1 MSRKTILLTVCVFL
15 AAVFVFSETTFY
27 EAYRMGLLLESK
39 GQWVA
44 AREHFLE
51 AVSMNPT
58 PGRRI
63 KTYGLNFVREYDPY
77 FQLTVCE
84 LHLGLLKDAGHHLE
98 ISRKAQITPPA
109 LIEEAQQRL
118 DLAFAQKNATVA
130 TPPPAPAAE
139 TPQVHSEPE
148 TPPVAVTTGTAKL
161 DSSPSGASITING
174 NRQGQTPLQ
183 LNLPAGSYEVQ
194 WELEGYQTSKEILEI
209 KPGETQST
217 RVVLNPIPPPE
228 KQAPPPP
235 VTAPVGKPKSE
246 LQQEPAPVVAQPSQE
261 KQVVSNPETQKTAE
275 PQKTVIP
282 NAPVGGRSRNGL
294 VSKSLAVGV
303 LLLVLVLIGAR
314 VFARR
319 HPAESPTVKRIVQ
332 EPTTPVVPEDT
343 PTQALGPE
351 TIAHQSM
358 KTPSQRTPTPVPDL
372 DSMMKKAQPL
382 SNKISDEISGYKLE
396 GLLGRGGMGT
406 TYLAIRTRDRLP
418 VAIKIPHEH
427 LLDNPEFAQ
436 RFLREA
442 SLGSTLHHPNIIRVY
457 DAGVANGKPFIVME
471 LIQGETLESKLR
483 RDQCIEIR
491 EALEITRDIALAL
504 DYARLKG
511 IVHRDLKPEN
521 IMLPDR
527 GGVKV
532 MDYGIARIVGSPG
545 LTATEAFLGTPAYSS
560 PEATGG
566 EVDQQSDLYS
576 LGILLYRMLCGE
588 LPFQSKNVLEVL
600 DMHRSK
606 QIPAFQTDLKIP
618 TSVHGLVTKLTAKSK
633 GDRFANAESFLI
645 ELNRIL
651 NELD

>member
-1 MSRKTILLTVCVFL
+1 MTRKAILLTTCVLL
-15 AAVFVFSETTFY
+15 AAVFVFGETTFY
-27 EAYRMGLLLESK
+27 EAYRMGLLLAGK

-84 LHLGLLKDAGHHLE
+84 LHLGLLKDAAQHLE
-98 ISRKAQITPPA
+98 TSRKAQVTPPA

-118 DLAFAQKNATVA
+118 DLAFAQRNAA
-130 TPPPAPAAE
+130 AAPAPQPAPAAE
-139 TPQVHSEPE
+139 TPPVHTEPE
-148 TPPVAVTTGTAKL
+148 TPAEVVTTGTAKL

-174 NRQGQTPLQ
+174 NRQGATPLQ

-194 WELEGYQTSKEILEI
+194 WQLEGYQTAKEILEI

-217 RVVLNPIPPPE
+217 RVVLNPVPPPE
-228 KQAPPPP
+228 KPAP
-235 VTAPVGKPKSE
+235 VTAPVVKPKLE
-246 LQQEPAPVVAQPSQE
+246 PQQEPAPVDVQPPQE
-261 KQVVSNPETQKTAE
+261 KQVVSKPEPQAPAPVQKTL
-275 PQKTVIP
+275 PQKVPAIES
-282 NAPVGGRSRNGL
+282 GHKGL
-294 VSKSLAVGV
+294 VAKSLAAGV
-303 LLLVLVLIGAR
+303 LLLLLVLLGAR
-314 VFARR
+314 IYAKR
-319 HPAESPTVKRIVQ
+319 PQESPTVKQIVQ
-332 EPTTPVVPEDT
+332 EPRTPVVPEDT

-372 DSMMKKAQPL
+372 ESMLKRAQPL
-382 SNKISDEISGYKLE
+382 SSKALEEISGYKLE
-396 GLLGRGGMGT
+396 GVLGRGGMGT
-406 TYLAIRTRDRLP
+406 TYLAVRTRDRLP

-483 RDQCIEIR
+483 RDQCISIR

-606 QIPAFQTDLKIP
+606 PIPAFSTNLKIP
-618 TSVHGLVTKLTAKSK
+618 TSVHGLVTKLTAKAK